1 MSAQMSVNVNVAY
14 RYVLHVTQKPGKE
27 SAKPGSR
34 LSLGRCSQTAPSMHP
49 QAVTAASQ
57 QQLHQEA
64 QHSGQALHCRKQ

>member
-49 QAVTAASQ
+49 QAVTA
-57 QQLHQEA
+57 
-64 QHSGQALHCRKQ
+64 